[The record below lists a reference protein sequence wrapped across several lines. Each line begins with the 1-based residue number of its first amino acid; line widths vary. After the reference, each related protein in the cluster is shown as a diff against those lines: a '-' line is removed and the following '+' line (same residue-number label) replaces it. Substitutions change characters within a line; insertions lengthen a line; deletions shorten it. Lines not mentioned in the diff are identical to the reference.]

1 MESIRDKV
9 AVIGV
14 GYTKFGELWDKSV
27 EDLLVEA
34 VYEAYE
40 DAGVGPEAIDAAW
53 VGIQYPFTGLAGTT
67 LADPLKLYGIPITH
81 VENFCASGMDAF
93 RNACMAVA
101 SGVHDVVIAAG
112 VEKITDQGSR
122 GLPGGGGAVSMTNV
136 WPSAPGMF
144 ALAASR
150 CFKVYGWNKE
160 TLAHVA
166 VKNHEHGAHHPK
178 AHFRRPVK
186 IEDVIN
192 APLISSPLGRLD
204 CCAVSDGAAALI
216 LTTPERA
223 KAFKHKDDFVRVKA
237 NAIAV
242 YTGQPWYQPGFDFT
256 HFPATEMAAK
266 RAYEQAGIKDPAKEL
281 DLVECHD
288 CFTVT
293 ELLNVQDLGLCPR
306 GQAGDFVRE
315 GNTRH
320 GGSIPVNV
328 SGGLKCFGHPIGATG
343 CRMLVEITKQ
353 LQGRAD
359 GLQVK
364 DAKLGLAHNLGGP
377 YSVCSVTILGRN
389 DT

>member
-1 MESIRDKV
+1 MESIRDRV
-9 AVIGV
+9 AIIGV
-14 GYTKFGELWDKSV
+14 GYTKFGEQWDKSV

-34 VYEAYE
+34 VYEAYG
-40 DAGVGPEAIDAAW
+40 DAGIEPEVIDAAW

-122 GLPGGGGAVSMTNV
+122 GLPGGGGAVSLTNV

-150 CFKVYGWNKE
+150 CFKEYGWNKE

-166 VKNHEHGAHHPK
+166 VKNHENGAHHPK

-223 KAFKHKDDFVRVKA
+223 KAFRHKDDFVRVKA

-242 YTGQPWYQPGFDFT
+242 FTSQPWYQPGFDFT

-266 RAYEQAGIKDPAKEL
+266 KAYDQAGIKDPAKEL

-315 GNTRH
+315 GNTKH
-320 GGSIPVNV
+320 GGAIPVNV

>member
-1 MESIRDKV
+1 MESIRDRV
-9 AVIGV
+9 AIIGV
-14 GYTKFGELWDKSV
+14 GYTKFGEQWDKSV

-34 VYEAYE
+34 VYEAYA
-40 DAGVGPEAIDAAW
+40 DAGIEPEVIDAAW

-122 GLPGGGGAVSMTNV
+122 GLPGGGGAVSLTNV

-144 ALAASR
+144 GLAASR
-150 CFKVYGWNKE
+150 CFKEYGWDKE

-186 IEDVIN
+186 IEEVIN

-223 KAFKHKDDFVRVKA
+223 KAFRHRDDFVRVKA

-242 YTGQPWYQPGFDFT
+242 FTGQPWYQPGFDFT

-266 RAYEQAGIKDPAKEL
+266 KAYDQAGIKDPAKEL

-306 GQAGDFVRE
+306 GQAGDFVKE

-320 GGSIPVNV
+320 GGVIPVNV